1 MTYFLFILLGFVL
14 GSTLFAYWIPRLFFK
29 TDITKVPPDHN
40 PGVANAYMQA
50 GFFAGTLSLLCELFK
65 GAVPVFLADRILD
78 RDSMLFA
85 LVMAAPVFGHAFPFF
100 QKERG
105 GKAKAAGEK
114 FLAENKDKEGVV
126 TLPSGLQYKIL
137 KEGNG
142 PKPKASDTVKC
153 HYEGRLIDGTVFDS
167 SIRRGE
173 PAEFPVGGVIQ
184 GWVEALQLMPV
195 GSKWQLYIPS
205 EMAYGSHGAGQ
216 AIGPDETLIFD
227 VELLAIV

>member
-1 MTYFLFILLGFVL
+1 MKYSEEIDRVSYCFGLSIASNLISSGVTTINAEAFNDAMTTV
-14 GSTLFAYWIPRLFFK
+14 
-29 TDITKVPPDHN
+29 
-40 PGVANAYMQA
+40 
-50 GFFAGTLSLLCELFK
+50 FAGNMPEIMPDE
-65 GAVPVFLADRILD
+65 ANNILQD
-78 RDSMLFA
+78 YFEKL
-85 LVMAAPVFGHAFPFF
+85 
-100 QKERG
+100 QKEKG
-105 GKAKAAGEK
+105 SKAKAAGEK
-114 FLAENKDKEGVV
+114 FLNENKTKEGVV
-126 TLPSGLQYKIL
+126 ALPSGLQYKIL
-137 KEGNG
+137 TEGKG
-142 PKPKASDTVKC
+142 KKPKASDTVKC

-205 EMAYGSHGAGQ
+205 ELAYGSHGAGQ